1 MTSGRRGE
9 RVWRR
14 STTCEG
20 GQCAEVAATDEAVMI
35 RNSEN
40 PGDAPVT
47 LSHAE
52 WQGLLDAMKEGVF
65 DRI

>member
-1 MTSGRRGE
+1 
-9 RVWRR
+9 
-14 STTCEG
+14 
-20 GQCAEVAATDEAVMI
+20 MI